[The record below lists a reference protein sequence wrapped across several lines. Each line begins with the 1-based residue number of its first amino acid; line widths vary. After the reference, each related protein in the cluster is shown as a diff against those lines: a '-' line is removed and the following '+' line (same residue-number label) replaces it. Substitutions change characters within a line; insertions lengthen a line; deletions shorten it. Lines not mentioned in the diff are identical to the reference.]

1 MTDSYVK
8 DIVYDL
14 IASKLRIKELEDKLT
29 SIELENK
36 ELTTVNAELKSEVDK
51 WKTQVVAYIND
62 YCDVYNKPHNDTDD
76 SKKVSVNNVVNTEV
90 EVIVDNKKEDDS
102 KKTRGEYMKEYMR
115 TKRKKQKEELKNV
128 VVNKN

>member
-62 YCDVYNKPHNDTDD
+62 YYDVYNKPHNDTDD

>member
-1 MTDSYVK
+1 MSDSYMK

-29 SIELENK
+29 TFELENK
-36 ELTTVNAELKSEVDK
+36 ELTSANTELKAEVNK

-62 YCDVYNKPHNDTDD
+62 YRDIYNKTDTVIVESVKEVINNDTNKEID
-76 SKKVSVNNVVNTEV
+76 
-90 EVIVDNKKEDDS
+90 VIVDNNLEDDS

-128 VVNKN
+128 IVNKK

>member
-90 EVIVDNKKEDDS
+90 EVIVDNKKD
-102 KKTRGEYMKEYMR
+102 
-115 TKRKKQKEELKNV
+115 RKSV
-128 VVNKN
+128 V

>member
-1 MTDSYVK
+1 MSDSYMK

-29 SIELENK
+29 TFELENK
-36 ELTTVNAELKSEVDK
+36 ELTSANTELKAEVNK

-62 YCDVYNKPHNDTDD
+62 YRDIYNKTDTVIVESVKEVINNDTNKEKD
-76 SKKVSVNNVVNTEV
+76 
-90 EVIVDNKKEDDS
+90 VIVDNNLEDDS

-128 VVNKN
+128 IVNKN